1 VASGRPVTHA
11 LGSKLAFGYEERMN
25 GVRLSGAALVV
36 GSMLWTA
43 CAPPPPPPAP
53 PAPDP
58 LSPAAPKPLRM
69 STEPL
74 NLGKP
79 CATGESTCG
88 GGVCDLKVK
97 NDCDAP
103 ITCDVVVASSCTT
116 AAGVA
121 EVTGRKRT
129 TFAAKEEGKLNIGA
143 LCPEGNVVRTAVT
156 DLKCK

>member
-1 VASGRPVTHA
+1 MGGKTLLVAM
-11 LGSKLAFGYEERMN
+11 LAVGAMIFG
-25 GVRLSGAALVV
+25 
-36 GSMLWTA
+36 A

-74 NLGKP
+74 QLGKP
-79 CATGESTCG
+79 CATGESVCG

-103 ITCDVVVASSCTT
+103 LTCDVVVTTSCTT
-116 AAGVA
+116 SAGVA
-121 EVTGRKRT
+121 EATGRKRT

-143 LCPEGNVVRTAVT
+143 LCPEGSAMRTAVT